1 MKPHYKTVGEI
12 RIDNNLWVGEDA
24 SAYDAARVLLD
35 SDFHGMPVLDKNGQL
50 IGKITE
56 MDLLRILKT
65 DRPLRQ
71 IRVGE
76 IMEPAPP
83 VVGPETSL
91 EEALEIME
99 AHRLLRLPVFRGG
112 CFIGNVTRH
121 DLLRAW
127 LGTWLIRNDK
137 GLTQVIA

>member
-24 SAYDAARVLLD
+24 SAHEAARVLID
-35 SDFHGMPVLDKNGQL
+35 SDFHGMPVLDKNGKL
-50 IGKITE
+50 VGKITE
-56 MDLLRILKT
+56 MDLLRVLRT
-65 DRPLRQ
+65 DRPLKQ

-91 EEALEIME
+91 EEALEIMDS
-99 AHRLLRLPVFRGG
+99 HRLLRLPVFRGE

-127 LGTWLIRNDK
+127 LGAWLIRDGK
-137 GLTQVIA
+137 GMTQVIA